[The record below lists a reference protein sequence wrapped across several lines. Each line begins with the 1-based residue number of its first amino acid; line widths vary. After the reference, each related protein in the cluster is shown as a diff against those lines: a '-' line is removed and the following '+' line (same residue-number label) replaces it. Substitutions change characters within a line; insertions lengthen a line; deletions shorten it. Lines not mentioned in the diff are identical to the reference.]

1 MIEAAVLSD
10 ESSDKEVG
18 APGLV
23 IITAPEPC
31 CDSSELPY
39 EFMATTLAMML
50 SPHSKLKG
58 AARRIVAGI
67 VHVRSVDK
75 VMSQFVSSGKNV
87 TSSLVLIDTVYPVRA
102 DPPSFGAV
110 QVMTTLSASKAVTG
124 VLGYEGACAARILM
138 I

>member
-1 MIEAAVLSD
+1 M
-10 ESSDKEVG
+10 
-18 APGLV
+18 
-23 IITAPEPC
+23 TAPEPY

-39 EFMATTLAMML
+39 EFMATTLARML

-58 AARRIVAGI
+58 ASRRTVAGI
-67 VHVRSVDK
+67 VQVRSVDK
-75 VMSQFVSSGKNV
+75 VILQLVGSVINV